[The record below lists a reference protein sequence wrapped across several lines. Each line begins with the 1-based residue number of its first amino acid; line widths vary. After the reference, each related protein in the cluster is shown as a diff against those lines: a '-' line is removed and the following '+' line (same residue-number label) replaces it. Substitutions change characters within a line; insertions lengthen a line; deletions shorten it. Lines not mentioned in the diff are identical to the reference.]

1 MCSECFHHQ
10 SHTKGYVYKYDISL
24 AASDFDSFIHDMKVR
39 LIDQQKAAS
48 SDENLI
54 CGNWGH
60 IIGKNW
66 AKNEKKKWKYYKH
79 NLL

>member
-1 MCSECFHHQ
+1 
-10 SHTKGYVYKYDISL
+10 L
-24 AASDFDSFIHDMKVR
+24 AAIDFDSFIHDMKVR
-39 LIDQQKAAS
+39 LIDASHDQQKAAS

-66 AKNEKKKWKYYKH
+66 ARNEKKMEI
-79 NLL
+79 L